1 MEQSKY
7 QPLYLKHRPQ
17 ALGELVG
24 QSSVVKTLTNAI
36 ENKRIAHAYLF
47 TGPRGTGKTSSA
59 RILAKSLNCDNG
71 PTVTPCLTCTSCIEV
86 KESSSPS
93 VFEIDAASNNS
104 VDDARMI
111 IERAPLVAQG
121 GKFKLYIVDECHM
134 LTKEAFNALLK
145 TIEEPPPGVIFILAT
160 TEEHKVPPTILSR
173 CQRLM
178 FRLVNLDELSV
189 HLKEVAKKENI
200 EIEQEALDLITRRS
214 GGGLR
219 DALGL
224 LDQASLLARPGE
236 PVSQKD
242 LLILLGALD
251 EDVLLTISKGI
262 MERSGKEVLD
272 AITALVMQGR
282 EPALIAQELAK
293 HFLNLTKA
301 SYITQSSGGG
311 ETSRFVLGSTQ
322 YLEGLVEQAKSFER
336 VELTQM
342 VETLDELEQSLKR
355 STQPSMSLEIALL
368 SICHR
373 HDISTVKQLET
384 RINQLE
390 QQIAEGG
397 GVASASQR
405 TQSTPPRPA
414 PAAGPAAGPPGGEVL
429 PHHRQQSPGPEVL
442 PHRQQQGA
450 PEQEVLPHHRQ
461 PAAPAQ
467 EVLPHHRPAVEQPP
481 VQSYAPQPQQ
491 AAPASAPPQN
501 TTVSAEP
508 HAAQPPVA
516 SPEPQSAPVQNQM
529 AASEPQSAP
538 VQNQMTSSEPQSA
551 PVQTQTTSAEPQA
564 AQPESSSA
572 QVGDGESF
580 ENNDSE
586 EDDGSPDV
594 VVSSVQTLPAL
605 PPAPAL
611 IYGDDSDEEE
621 EYQHESVSNS
631 GDDGDIPYL
640 QDPAAAAMPGQTS
653 YAQPPQPAVAPP
665 VEPSYSQAPQQASA
679 PPVEPAYSQ
688 PPQPAQAPA
697 PAASAPAPADTA
709 QAPANIAPAAAG
721 GGAGELS
728 HGQLEQLWSDLLDA
742 LHKRSI
748 PAYSLVSMHAFPVRF
763 ESNSLTIGVNREF
776 FQKSIENKTNNLIQA
791 YKDMRNEEI
800 RVVVK
805 VMADAPSPQGDHS
818 AKKSSSSGDSGMA
831 TSPPMAQPHV
841 PEVAQRMPQDS
852 GVGRINDD
860 QRGHEM
866 SEPTR
871 VPPTATMARPEPPAP
886 PPAPAPSGERNR
898 PMPHTPPSE
907 APGQVTT
914 TLMADYVESSKL
926 KEAYKIFEGPGS
938 RLIG

>member
-7 QPLYLKHRPQ
+7 LPLYLKHRPQ

-59 RILAKSLNCDNG
+59 RILAKSLNCEHG
-71 PTVTPCLTCTSCIEV
+71 PTPTPCLTCVSCVEV

-178 FRLVNLDELSV
+178 FRLVNLEELSA

-200 EIEQEALDLITRRS
+200 EIEQDALDLITRRS

-242 LLILLGALD
+242 LLVLLGALD

-262 MERSGKEVLD
+262 LERSGQAVLD
-272 AITALVMQGR
+272 AITGLVMQGR

-301 SYITQSSGGG
+301 SYVNQGGGG
-311 ETSRFVLGSTQ
+311 ETGRFVLGSTQ
-322 YLEGLVEQAKSFER
+322 YLEGLIEQAKLFER

-342 VETLDELEQSLKR
+342 VETLDALEQSLKR

-373 HDISTVKQLET
+373 HEIASVRQLES
-384 RINQLE
+384 RIVQLE
-390 QQIAEGG
+390 EMIAEGG
-397 GVASASQR
+397 ASLGTRQQAPQAR
-405 TQSTPPRPA
+405 
-414 PAAGPAAGPPGGEVL
+414 PAAGGYPQGGDALPHHRPAGGGEVL
-429 PHHRQQSPGPEVL
+429 PHHKQASSAPSSEVL
-442 PHRQQQGA
+442 PHRQAQSS
-450 PEQEVLPHHRQ
+450 EVLPHHKPATAQ
-461 PAAPAQ
+461 PSAPQASAQ
-467 EVLPHHRPAVEQPP
+467 PQPTAPPVVPLALPVQPSPQVQSEP
-481 VQSYAPQPQQ
+481 VQSNP
-491 AAPASAPPQN
+491 SG
-501 TTVSAEP
+501 AE
-508 HAAQPPVA
+508 V
-516 SPEPQSAPVQNQM
+516 QSAPVQNTG
-529 AASEPQSAP
+529 
-538 VQNQMTSSEPQSA
+538 N
-551 PVQTQTTSAEPQA
+551 VQTNNVVEPAPQTVSEN
-564 AQPESSSA
+564 S
-572 QVGDGESF
+572 ESF
-580 ENNDSE
+580 ENSDSE
-586 EDDGSPDV
+586 EDDDAPDV

-611 IYGDDSDEEE
+611 IRGDDSDEEE
-621 EYQHESVSNS
+621 EEYVHSDSS
-631 GDDGDIPYL
+631 GADDAEISDIPYSQNPPTAL
-640 QDPAAAAMPGQTS
+640 QSAPEPAV
-653 YAQPPQPAVAPP
+653 QPPP
-665 VEPSYSQAPQQASA
+665 QA
-679 PPVEPAYSQ
+679 
-688 PPQPAQAPA
+688 APA
-697 PAASAPAPADTA
+697 PAAPP
-709 QAPANIAPAAAG
+709 PAAPSHEPVG
-721 GGAGELS
+721 DGELS
-728 HGQLEQLWSDLLDA
+728 PAQLERLWSDLLDA

-748 PAYSLVSMHAFPVRF
+748 PAYSLVSMHAFPLRF
-763 ESNSLTIGVNREF
+763 EAKTLTLGVNREF
-776 FQKSIENKTNNLIQA
+776 FQKSIENKTNNIVVA
-791 YKDMRNEEI
+791 YKDLCNEEI
-800 RVVVK
+800 RVIVK
-805 VMADAPSPQGDHS
+805 VVADAPSPQGDAS

-831 TSPPMAQPHV
+831 TSPAVPQPRAEHR
-841 PEVAQRMPQDS
+841 PEPAVNHAS
-852 GVGRINDD
+852 TG
-860 QRGHEM
+860 ETEA
-866 SEPTR
+866 SR
-871 VPPTATMARPEPPAP
+871 VPPATATMARPEPR
-886 PPAPAPSGERNR
+886 PAPAREQETQRANR
-898 PMPHTPPSE
+898 PLPHTPPSE
-907 APGQVTT
+907 THGEVTT
-914 TLMADYVESSKL
+914 SILGDSIDAGKL

-938 RLIG
+938 RLIMP